1 MYVCV
6 SVCVW
11 NPASV
16 CLCQTE
22 ANPFAPAGCSQSIED
37 DFSFFPMWSRLR
49 RYLNIPT
56 FSAARALLRALR
68 GLFPLPP
75 SPSLLASVSLSL
87 SLISCLSRAETHC
100 LAWGQIHRHDD
111 PLHTLSSPSYFIFAR
126 MFLSSA
132 ALNSGGAQL
141 MSDIVGRLHRPLQ
154 HVLERGFFFVVFL
167 NIAFGLGGGA
177 RHTLF
182 AWSSLSSKNIMTLFP
197 ANRF

>member
-87 SLISCLSRAETHC
+87 SLSHFLPVQSRN
-100 LAWGQIHRHDD
+100 
-111 PLHTLSSPSYFIFAR
+111 TLFGMRTNSQTWRSASYFVIAELFHFRPNVSELCCIKQWRCTADVWH
-126 MFLSSA
+126 SWTIASA
-132 ALNSGGAQL
+132 PTACFGK
-141 MSDIVGRLHRPLQ
+141 RL
-154 HVLERGFFFVVFL
+154 FFCCFF
-167 NIAFGLGGGA
+167 
-177 RHTLF
+177 
-182 AWSSLSSKNIMTLFP
+182 
-197 ANRF
+197 